1 MPPVCRSPA
10 GCRSYLGAVT
20 STAVVFGG
28 PSPEHDISILTGLQA
43 ARLLAQGGAAPICL
57 YWTKTGD
64 WVRVSADLEAAA
76 FTEPTVPGS
85 TPVELTVPGGFSEKG
100 RLRAKQLEID
110 VVLNCCHGGP
120 GEDGSLTA
128 LLQLAGLRVTGP
140 HPEASALAMDK
151 LATAATA
158 AALGVPT
165 MTTVPVTG
173 STKEIAL
180 DAPWVVKPRFGGS
193 SIGIQV
199 GVEDVETARALA
211 AKGAFVAQRYLD
223 GWHDVNVSVRAH
235 PQIQVSPAEKPARTG
250 GAIYDYRAKYLG
262 GRDGMESAQRELP
275 AVLPPAIR
283 EEIERCAEVL
293 LLGFGLGGVPRIDF
307 LWDGADGL
315 VFCEVNSIPG
325 ALGLYLWDAAGVPRV
340 QVLRD
345 MIAEALAGPVRRPH
359 WAATSDGSALRVAGN
374 IASKLV

>member
-1 MPPVCRSPA
+1 
-10 GCRSYLGAVT
+10 
-20 STAVVFGG
+20 VVFGG

-43 ARLLAQGGAAPICL
+43 ARLLVRDGATPICL

-64 WVRVSADLEAAA
+64 WLRVPAELEAAA
-76 FTEPTVPGS
+76 FIEPTVPGS
-85 TPVELTVPGGFSEKG
+85 TPVDLTVPGGFSEKG
-100 RLRAKQLEID
+100 RLRAKPLEID

-120 GEDGSLTA
+120 GEDGALVA

-165 MTTVPVTG
+165 MHTVPVTA
-173 STKEIAL
+173 TTTEIDL
-180 DAPWVVKPRFGGS
+180 DGPWVLKPRFGGS
-193 SIGIQV
+193 SIGIEV
-199 GVEDVETARALA
+199 GVEDVETARAIA
-211 AKGAFVAQRYLD
+211 RKGVYVAQQYRA

-235 PQIQVSPAEKPARTG
+235 PALQISPAEKPARAS
-250 GAIYDYRAKYLG
+250 GAIYDYRSKYLG
-262 GRDGMESAQRELP
+262 GRDGMESAVRELP

-283 EEIERCAEVL
+283 EEIERCATIL
-293 LLGFGLGGVPRIDF
+293 QMGFGLTGVPRIDF

-340 QVLRD
+340 QVLKD

-359 WAATSDGSALRVAGN
+359 WAATSDGAALRVAGN

>member
-1 MPPVCRSPA
+1 VCRAAA
-10 GCRSYLGAVT
+10 GHPRYLVAVT
-20 STAVVFGG
+20 SIAVVFGG

-43 ARLLAQGGAAPICL
+43 ARLLARDGATPICL

-64 WVRVSADLEAAA
+64 WVKVPAELEAVA

-85 TPVELTVPGGFSEKG
+85 TPVELAVPGGFSEKG
-100 RLRAKQLEID
+100 RLRAKPLEID
-110 VVLNCCHGGP
+110 VVINCCHGGP
-120 GEDGSLTA
+120 GEDGALVA

-158 AALGVPT
+158 AALGIPT
-165 MTTVPVTG
+165 MTTVPVTAA
-173 STKEIAL
+173 TKEISL
-180 DAPWVVKPRFGGS
+180 DTPWVVKPRFGGS
-193 SIGIQV
+193 SIGVQV

-211 AKGAFVAQRYLD
+211 AKGPFVAQRYLD

-235 PQIQVSPAEKPARTG
+235 PSLQVTPAEKPARIG
-250 GAIYDYRAKYLG
+250 GAIYDYRSKYLG

-275 AVLPPAIR
+275 AALPPSIR

-293 LLGFGLGGVPRIDF
+293 LLGFGLTGVPRIDF

-345 MIAEALAGPVRRPH
+345 MVAEALAGPVRRPQ
-359 WAATSDGSALRVAGN
+359 WAATSDGAALRVAGN
-374 IASKLV
+374 IAAKLV